1 MARFAHGASPPSRV
15 QCVRSHVHQS
25 SQSSKSSPQQ
35 LSVTREPQ
43 GVSGITTSEH
53 IQKEMQR
60 TLAIDITSSSASFD
74 VWLPLSKAYQC

>member
-1 MARFAHGASPPSRV
+1 MARFAYGASPPSRV
-15 QCVRSHVHQS
+15 QCVQSHARQS

-43 GVSGITTSEH
+43 GVSGITTSVH

-60 TLAIDITSSSASFD
+60 TLASSASVD
-74 VWLPLSKAYQC
+74 AWLPLSKAYQY

>member
-1 MARFAHGASPPSRV
+1 MARFAYGASPPSRV
-15 QCVRSHVHQS
+15 QCVQSHVRPS

-43 GVSGITTSEH
+43 GVSGITTSVQ

-60 TLAIDITSSSASFD
+60 TLAFDVTFSSASFD
-74 VWLPLSKAYQC
+74 AWLPLTKAYQC